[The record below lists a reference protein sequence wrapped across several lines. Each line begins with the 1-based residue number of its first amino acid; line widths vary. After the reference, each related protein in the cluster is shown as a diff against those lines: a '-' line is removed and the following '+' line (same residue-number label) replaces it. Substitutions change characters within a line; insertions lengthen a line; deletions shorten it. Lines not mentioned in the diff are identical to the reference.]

1 MRLRLHDLGYLL
13 ALGTALLPWGA
24 LGLHRLGLPLD
35 LAAWFPV
42 LFVFGVVPLIDL
54 AFGVDRRNPAD
65 ADEAAAR
72 EHALYFRLLTWLCV
86 PLWLG
91 ALAWCLHIAITLSF
105 GPLGLLGWLLGA
117 GVIGG
122 ALAINVAHELIHKPG
137 RFEPALGGILLT
149 IVGYP
154 GFKIEHLRGHHVHV
168 STPRDRSSAPLGM
181 GVWRFLPRALIGNSR
196 AAWMLEAER
205 LQARGLATCSWHN
218 ELLRWGLLW
227 LAFVLAAFAGLGL
240 RGMAAFIAIGLIA
253 AATLEVINYVE
264 HYGLERREL
273 APGRFE
279 RVTHLHSWNASQ
291 RYSNWLLFELQ
302 RHSDHHAHARRRYP
316 ALLHHAD
323 SPQLPVGYATM
334 FVLALIPPLWRRV
347 MDPRAR
353 ACGARALGDASTAG

>member
-13 ALGTALLPWGA
+13 ALGIALLPWGA
-24 LGLHRLGLPLD
+24 LELHRLGLPLD
-35 LAAWFPV
+35 LAAWFP
-42 LFVFGVVPLIDL
+42 LIFVFGVVPLIDVVCGL
-54 AFGVDRRNPAD
+54 NRRNPAD

-72 EHALYFRLLTWLCV
+72 EHAPYFRALTWLVV

-91 ALAWCLHIAITLSF
+91 ALAWCLRTAVTLPF
-105 GPLGLLGWLLGA
+105 GPPGLLGWLLGA

-122 ALAINVAHELIHKPG
+122 TLAINVAHELIHKPG
-137 RFEPALGGILLT
+137 RFEPALGGILLAS
-149 IVGYP
+149 VGYP

-181 GVWRFLPRALIGNSR
+181 SVWRFLPRALAGNAH
-196 AAWMLEAER
+196 AAWQLEAER
-205 LQARGLATCSWHN
+205 LQMRSMAVWSWHN
-218 ELLRWGLLW
+218 ELLCWGLLW
-227 LAFVLAAFAGLGL
+227 LGFDAAAAALFGARGLL
-240 RGMAAFIAIGLIA
+240 DFIAIGLIA
-253 AATLEVINYVE
+253 AGTLEVINYVE

-291 RYSNWLLFELQ
+291 RCTNWLLFELQ

-316 ALLHHAD
+316 ALLHHDD
-323 SPQLPVGYATM
+323 SPQLPAGYATM

-353 ACGARALGDASTAG
+353 ASASRTTAGAGA

>member
-13 ALGTALLPWGA
+13 AFSTALLPWGA

-35 LAAWFPV
+35 LAAWFPLV
-42 LFVFGVVPLIDL
+42 FAFGVVPLIDFVCG
-54 AFGVDRRNPAD
+54 ADRRNPAD

-72 EHALYFRLLTWLCV
+72 EHELYFRALTWLCV

-91 ALAWCLHIAITLSF
+91 ALAWCLHIAVTLPF
-105 GPLGLLGWLLGA
+105 GALGLLGWLLGA

-122 ALAINVAHELIHKPG
+122 TLAINVAHELIHKAG

-149 IVGYP
+149 SVGYP

-181 GVWRFLPRALIGNSR
+181 SVWRFLPRALTGNAR

-205 LQARGLATCSWHN
+205 LHARGLTAWSWHN
-218 ELLRWGLLW
+218 ELLRWALLW
-227 LAFVLAAFAGLGL
+227 LSFSLAA
-240 RGMAAFIAIGLIA
+240 MAAFGACGLLYFIAVGLIA

-273 APGRFE
+273 VSGRYE
-279 RVTHLHSWNASQ
+279 RVTHLHSWNAPQ
-291 RYSNWLLFELQ
+291 RYTNWLLFELQ
-302 RHSDHHAHARRRYP
+302 RHSDHHANARRRYP
-316 ALLHHAD
+316 ALLHHPD
-323 SPQLPVGYATM
+323 SPQLPAGYATM

-353 ACGARALGDASTAG
+353 ACASRTVAEAGV

>member
-149 IVGYP
+149 SVGYP